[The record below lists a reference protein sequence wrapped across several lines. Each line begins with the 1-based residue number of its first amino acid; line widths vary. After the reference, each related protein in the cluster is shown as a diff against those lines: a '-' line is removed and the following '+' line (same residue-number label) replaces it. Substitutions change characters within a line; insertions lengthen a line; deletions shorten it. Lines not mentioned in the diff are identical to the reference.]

1 VIYELRTYQL
11 KVGAVQKYLQQF
23 EHKGLPIISK
33 YGTLVGYWTVDTGVL
48 HRVIHIWTY
57 NDLEHRQRARW
68 QCMQDK
74 DWTELS
80 AARHAA
86 DRSAGKRHHVSG
98 ELLANSIAWGASG
111 RDAVSACRA

>member
-48 HRVIHIWTY
+48 HRVIHIWSY
-57 NDLEHRQRARW
+57 NDLEHRQRARR

-74 DWTELS
+74 DWTEGYLPLATPLIEAQESVIMS
-80 AARHAA
+80 AANFSPIR
-86 DRSAGKRHHVSG
+86 
-98 ELLANSIAWGASG
+98 
-111 RDAVSACRA
+111 